1 MEYLLI
7 IIISILFAM
16 NMGGSGIAPSFSSLY
31 GAGFI
36 DKKRAVVLFG
46 ILVILGAMLLG
57 RNVSTTIG
65 KKIIPGGIHE
75 PSLALSVIA
84 SATIC
89 LLIANILKIPQ
100 STSMETVSAVVG
112 AGLYLKKLDTKILL
126 LKIIPSWI
134 ILPLLSFFLTAYL
147 YKKIYPPN
155 HNNIHIYEKLFL
167 NEKKLKII
175 SYLSA
180 LYVSFAIGTN
190 NVANAVGPLYG
201 AGLIGMNKGLL
212 FLSPLFGFGAFIFGS
227 GTLETAGKKVAR
239 LGLISS
245 SLVSFITGSILLIA
259 SALGIP
265 FPLVELNLCSIMA
278 INKVKNSE
286 TSFFNAREIRKIFYI
301 WSLTPIL
308 AGLIS
313 FALCHLTHR

>member
-1 MEYLLI
+1 MEYLLLI
-7 IIISILFAM
+7 IVSIFFAM

-31 GAGFI
+31 GGGFI
-36 DKKRAVVLFG
+36 EKRKAAVLFG
-46 ILVILGAMLLG
+46 IFVILGALILG

-75 PSLALSVIA
+75 SSLALSIIT

-100 STSMETVSAVVG
+100 STSIETVSAVVG
-112 AGLYLKKLDTKILL
+112 VGLYLKKVDIKILL
-126 LKIIPSWI
+126 LKIIPFWI
-134 ILPLLSFFLTAYL
+134 IFPLLSFFLTAYL
-147 YKKIYPPN
+147 YKKIYPPTPD
-155 HNNIHIYEKLFL
+155 NIHIYERLFL

-201 AGLIGMNKGLL
+201 AGLVDINKGLL
-212 FLSPLFGFGAFIFGS
+212 FLSPLFGLGAFIFGS
-227 GTLETAGKKVAR
+227 GTLETAGKKVAK

-259 SALGIP
+259 SAFGIP

-278 INKVKNSE
+278 INKVKNPD
-286 TSFFNAREIRKIFYI
+286 TSIFNTWEIRKLLYI
-301 WSLTPIL
+301 WSITPIL

-313 FALCHLTHR
+313 FTLCHLTGA